1 MSTPEFFSSSVIGA
15 DVHKAKIVCCARR
28 LEGNEWKKDFA
39 TFSTKKFDIFRMGRW
54 CQQYDPDFVLME
66 STGIYWVSPLNY
78 LERIGLKVYI
88 VNPSSVKGMIGK
100 KTDKNDAGW
109 LATKAN
115 EGSFKPS
122 FIPTDLWRKLRDLAR
137 NVTKQNQQVVQ
148 LKNREL
154 KMFSEMGYRIDT
166 VFSDP
171 YGVNAE
177 RAKEAILAGKS
188 NIEVLSCI
196 DTRRLKASK
205 QDLLEAFNGDLDPER
220 VMVINANREVMC
232 ALKTEISAGKHYL
245 LERVQELEPQLL
257 DLYQTI
263 PGISVDH
270 AVTIVIELG
279 GREFIEAFP
288 SSDKFA
294 SWMGL
299 CPGNNE
305 SGGKRRNCRSGH
317 GNRALRSCLC
327 EAAHA
332 AARTNGTTLQSR
344 YRVQRA
350 KIGTKKAIISASHK
364 LSELIFTVAK
374 NGQPYIDP
382 AVDYEAAAFAKTF
395 KRHVKKA
402 MQYKEKWQV
411 DVKDL
416 ETGERFQSKT
426 TSTITT
432 EVNSTSASEANP
444 ATNGVPV
451 AKTAPAAKAA
461 PVAKT
466 APAAKAAPVAKT
478 EPAAKA
484 APVAKTA
491 PAAKAAPVA
500 QTAPVVEATPVA
512 KTAPVVE
519 ATPVAKTPLA
529 VKATLVANTAP
540 VVEATPVAKTAPV
553 VEATPVAKTAP
564 VVEATPLAKTP
575 LAVKATLVA
584 NTAPVVEATP
594 VAKTAPAANSQKII
608 HQQKS
613 LFQLMTIVMF
623 LIFLLASMQNY
634 TGLNDPQAE
643 QIDSR
648 VKLVNLSQSLPIK
661 AVSDESIAAYEL
673 GVTLTWPTAV
683 PVPSLLRSAKPMCD
697 NRTRGTPTDFV

>member
-54 CQQYDPDFVLME
+54 CQQYDPDFVLIE

-444 ATNGVPV
+444 ATNGVP
-451 AKTAPAAKAA
+451 
-461 PVAKT
+461 
-466 APAAKAAPVAKT
+466 
-478 EPAAKA
+478 E
-484 APVAKTA
+484 
-491 PAAKAAPVA
+491 
-500 QTAPVVEATPVA
+500 TAPVVEATPVAKTPLAVKAAPVA

-540 VVEATPVAKTAPV
+540 VVEATPVAK
-553 VEATPVAKTAP
+553 
-564 VVEATPLAKTP
+564 
-575 LAVKATLVA
+575 
-584 NTAPVVEATP
+584 TAPVVEATP